1 MVRKTGIWLY
11 VETSG
16 WKLFVL
22 MCTGAKKKKKKK
34 LLIMLVSYPMAKKKP
49 QNILLSITTFKG
61 IYNDWKELFKS
72 EN

>member
-1 MVRKTGIWLY
+1 MVAILRYNIEIRFTEMNRMVRKTGIWLY

-34 LLIMLVSYPMAKKKP
+34 K
-49 QNILLSITTFKG
+49 ITH
-61 IYNDWKELFKS
+61 NAS
-72 EN
+72 